1 MKTSSHIKNG
11 KENEKNQITD
21 WVMEKKKKNCFR
33 RYKYICLGKF
43 SHLQPEKEKLQKK
56 KILKLSYSLSAN
68 RSNMVEQNPP
78 FFPEH
83 YIPYDFISNKKKC
96 LKLIFPFANT

>member
-21 WVMEKKKKNCFR
+21 WVLEKKKKTALEDTNIFV
-33 RYKYICLGKF
+33 LEN
-43 SHLQPEKEKLQKK
+43 SHTCNLRKKNFKKK

-68 RSNMVEQNPP
+68 RSNIVEQNPP

-83 YIPYDFISNKKKC
+83 YIPYDFISNKKK
-96 LKLIFPFANT
+96 NVSN